1 MLQFNRLRLT
11 GFKSFVEP
19 TDLII
24 DSGLTG
30 IVGPNGCGKS
40 NLVEA
45 LRWVMGESSA
55 KQMRGGEMDDVIFS
69 GTETRPARN
78 VGEVLLSLDNS
89 ARDAPA
95 AFNDFEDLD
104 ISRRIERGS
113 GSTFRINGREVRARD
128 VQLLFADSAT
138 GARSTALV
146 SQGRIGAVIAAKPI
160 QRRSLL
166 EEAAGITGL
175 HSRRHEAELRLRGAE
190 TNLTRLDDI
199 VVTLEAQLQSLRK
212 QVRQATRYR
221 NISGH
226 IRKAESTLYLLR
238 WRTAQSALED
248 ARAQQA
254 AAEREVGE
262 WTAKAAAASTR
273 QGEVATTLP
282 PLRQAEAEEA
292 AALHRL
298 VVERDGLEAESERIE
313 TARRSLVERLAQ
325 VANDSERERTLA
337 AEAAAA
343 IGRLGE
349 EATEIETARD
359 GEAEA
364 NAAAVELLAE
374 TAAEVERL
382 ETDLDERLRRAAA
395 ADARRTA
402 LERRIE
408 ELADRRR
415 RLETRAGEIEDQR
428 RIAAEDAIDPAQ
440 RIAADA
446 ALEATRQRL
455 EDGRAAADAAEIA
468 RIQAT
473 DATAKAVASLHQ
485 AEAARARLQAE
496 EKTLNEILTAGE
508 SVLWPPLV
516 DAVTVEPGFEAAV
529 GAALGDDLTVP
540 ADEAAPV
547 HWRTLAVA
555 AGAPSLPNGAESLTR
570 HVDGPPA
577 LARRLTQIGVVADA
591 ETGAR
596 LAASLAQGQRLVSRA
611 GALWR
616 WDGYT
621 VTAGAATAAAAR
633 LEQRNRLDT
642 LAGEIAIA
650 SGLVDTARTASEA
663 RQAEAEAAAEGE
675 REARESLRQTD
686 ADYAVARDALAEIK
700 EATARHASQVV
711 ALTDAAAAVTTDL
724 NDTEMGT
731 TESVDA
737 LAETPDPDLDGAETA
752 ARRTALAEARNRQI
766 DIQSTVNSVAR
777 ESDIRRR
784 RVDEITAEKDTWV
797 ERDGGARRRLEELEG
812 RRREIEVETASL
824 ADRPREID
832 DRRKALLSAVE
843 EAENRRRA
851 AADSLAEAENA
862 LADAEVDQRS
872 AEADLA
878 RRREDR
884 VRAEGA
890 FEQATQAC
898 TSIRERVGE
907 RLECGVDDLAGEAGL
922 GDDDP
927 MPEKDAVEK
936 RVERL
941 LRERDTMGPVNL
953 RAEHE
958 AKELTEQME
967 TLSGERDDLVQAI
980 EKLRQGISQLNREGR
995 SRLLASFAE
1004 VDKHFQEL
1012 FVRLFGGGRAH
1023 LALTES
1029 DDPLEAGLEIMAS
1042 PPGKRLQVLSLLS
1055 GGEQALTAL
1064 ALLFAVFLTN
1074 PAPICVL
1081 DEVDAPLDDAN
1092 VDRFCSMVEE
1102 MAHGGTTRFL
1112 IITHHRMTMARMDRL
1127 FGVTMSERGVSQLVS
1142 VDLQQAE
1149 RLKATA

>member
-1 MLQFNRLRLT
+1 VLQFNRLRLT

-19 TDLII
+19 TELVI
-24 DSGLTG
+24 DSGMTG

-69 GTETRPARN
+69 GTATRPARN

-89 ARDAPA
+89 ARSAPA

-113 GSTFRINGREVRARD
+113 GSTYRVNGSEVRARD

-146 SQGRIGAVIAAKPI
+146 SQGRIGAVIAAKPV

-226 IRKAESTLYLLR
+226 IRKAESTLFLLR
-238 WRTAQSALED
+238 WRTAQLALQE
-248 ARAQQA
+248 ARAQQE

-273 QGEVATTLP
+273 QGEAASGLP
-282 PLRQAEAEEA
+282 PLRQTEAEAA

-298 VVERDGLEAESERIE
+298 VVERDGLEAESQRIE
-313 TARRSLVERLAQ
+313 AARRSLVERLAQ

-337 AEAAAA
+337 AEATAAA
-343 IGRLGE
+343 GRLGE
-349 EATEIETARD
+349 EGAEIEAARD
-359 GEAEA
+359 GEGDAATEAAER
-364 NAAAVELLAE
+364 LAE
-374 TAAEVERL
+374 TTAEAKRL
-382 ETDLDERLRRAAA
+382 EADLDERLRQAAA
-395 ADARRTA
+395 AEARRNA

-415 RLETRAGEIEDQR
+415 RLEARAAEIEDQR
-428 RIAAEDAIDPAQ
+428 RLAGADAVDPAQ
-440 RIAADA
+440 RLAADE
-446 ALEATRQRL
+446 ALEAARLRL
-455 EDGRAAADAAEIA
+455 EDGRTTAEAAENL
-468 RIQAT
+468 RVETT
-473 DATAKAVASLHQ
+473 DTTAKAVAALHQ
-485 AEAARARLQAE
+485 VEAGRAQLRAE
-496 EKTLNEILTAGE
+496 ERALNEILTAGE
-508 SVLWPPLV
+508 SDLWPPLV
-516 DAVTVEPGFEAAV
+516 DAVTVEPGYEAAV
-529 GAALGDDLTVP
+529 GAALGDDLGVP

-547 HWRTLAVA
+547 HWRTLSPG
-555 AGAPSLPNGAESLTR
+555 AGAPSLPNGAEPLTR
-570 HVDGPPA
+570 YVDGPPA
-577 LARRLTQIGVVADA
+577 LARRLAQIGVVADA

-596 LAASLAQGQRLVSRA
+596 LATSLAQGQRLVSRD

-616 WDGYT
+616 WDGFT
-621 VTAGAATAAAAR
+621 ITAGAVTAAAAR

-642 LAGEIAIA
+642 LAGEIAVA
-650 SGLVDTARTASEA
+650 TGHVDTARAASEA
-663 RQAEAEAAAEGE
+663 RQADAEAAVEGE
-675 REARESLRQTD
+675 RQARENLRQAD
-686 ADYAVARDALAEIK
+686 ADYAAARDVLAEIK
-700 EATARHASQVV
+700 EAMARHASQVA
-711 ALTDAAAAVTTDL
+711 ALADAVAAVATDL
-724 NDTEMGT
+724 KDNETGT
-731 TESVDA
+731 AESVNA
-737 LAETPDPDLDGAETA
+737 LAEAPDPDLDGAETV
-752 ARRTALAEARNRQI
+752 ARRAALVEVRNRQV
-766 DIQSTVNSVAR
+766 DIQSTVNSMAR

-784 RVDEITAEKDTWV
+784 RLNEIAAERDTWT
-797 ERDGGARRRLEELEG
+797 ERNAGARRRLEELEG
-812 RRREIEVETASL
+812 RRREIEVETTNL
-824 ADRPREID
+824 ADRPDEID
-832 DRRKALLSAVE
+832 GRRKALLSAVE
-843 EAENRRRA
+843 EAETRRRA
-851 AADSLAEAENA
+851 AADNLAKAESTLAE
-862 LADAEVDQRS
+862 AEVDQRA
-872 AEADLA
+872 AETDLA

-898 TSIRERVGE
+898 ISIRERVSE
-907 RLECGVDDLAGEAGL
+907 RLECGIDELAGEAGL

-927 MPEKDAVEK
+927 MPEEDAVEK

-941 LRERDTMGPVNL
+941 IRERDTMGPVNL

-958 AKELTEQME
+958 ASELTEQME

-980 EKLRQGISQLNREGR
+980 DKLRQGISQLNREGR

-1092 VDRFCSMVEE
+1092 VDRFCSMVDE
-1102 MAHGGTTRFL
+1102 MAQSGATRFL

>member
-19 TDLII
+19 TELVI

-69 GTETRPARN
+69 GTATRPARN
-78 VGEVLLSLDNS
+78 VGEVLLGLDNS
-89 ARDAPA
+89 ARSAPA

-113 GSTFRINGREVRARD
+113 GSTYRVNGSEVRARD

-146 SQGRIGAVIAAKPI
+146 SQGRIGAVIAAKPV

-226 IRKAESTLYLLR
+226 IRKAESTLFLLR
-238 WRTAQSALED
+238 WRAAQSALQE
-248 ARAQQA
+248 ARAQQE

-273 QGEVATTLP
+273 QGEAASALP
-282 PLRQAEAEEA
+282 PLRQAEGSSA

-298 VVERDGLEAESERIE
+298 VVERDGLEVESERIE
-313 TARRSLVERLAQ
+313 AARRSLVERLAQ
-325 VANDSERERTLA
+325 VTTDSERERTLA
-337 AEAAAA
+337 AEATAAL
-343 IGRLGE
+343 GRLGE
-349 EATEIETARD
+349 EAAEIEAARD
-359 GEAEA
+359 GEGEAATEAAER
-364 NAAAVELLAE
+364 LAE
-374 TAAEVERL
+374 TTAEAKRL
-382 ETDLDERLRRAAA
+382 ESDLDERLRQAAA
-395 ADARRTA
+395 AEARRNA

-408 ELADRRR
+408 ELTDRRR
-415 RLETRAGEIEDQR
+415 RLEGRAAEIEDQR
-428 RIAAEDAIDPAQ
+428 RLAGADAVDPAQ
-440 RIAADA
+440 RIAADE

-455 EDGRAAADAAEIA
+455 EDGRAAAEAAENL
-468 RIQAT
+468 RVETT
-473 DATAKAVASLHQ
+473 DATAKAVAALHQ
-485 AEAARARLQAE
+485 AEAGRAQLRAE
-496 EKTLNEILTAGE
+496 EKALNEILTAGE
-508 SVLWPPLV
+508 SDLWPPLV
-516 DAVTVEPGFEAAV
+516 DAVTVEPGYEAAV
-529 GAALGDDLTVP
+529 GAALGDDLSVP

-547 HWRTLAVA
+547 HWRTLSL
-555 AGAPSLPNGAESLTR
+555 GIEAPSLPSGAEPLTR
-570 HVDGPPA
+570 FVDGPPA
-577 LARRLTQIGVVADA
+577 LARRLTQVGVVADA
-591 ETGAR
+591 GTGAR
-596 LAASLAQGQRLVSRA
+596 LAASLAQGQRLVSRG

-616 WDGYT
+616 WDGFT
-621 VTAGAATAAAAR
+621 ITAGAATAAAAR

-642 LAGEIAIA
+642 LAGEIIVAT
-650 SGLVDTARTASEA
+650 GHVDTARAASEA
-663 RQAEAEAAAEGE
+663 RQADAEAAAEAE
-675 REARESLRQTD
+675 RQARENLRQAD
-686 ADYAVARDALAEIK
+686 ADYAAARDALAEIK
-700 EATARHASQVV
+700 EATARHASQVA
-711 ALTDAAAAVTTDL
+711 ALVDAAAAVATDL
-724 NDTEMGT
+724 KDNETGT
-731 TESVDA
+731 AESVNA
-737 LAETPDPDLDGAETA
+737 LAEAPDPGLDGAETA
-752 ARRTALAEARNRQI
+752 ARRAALAEVRNRQI
-766 DIQSTVNSVAR
+766 DIQGTVNGLAR

-784 RVDEITAEKDTWV
+784 RLNEIAAERDTWT
-797 ERDGGARRRLEELEG
+797 ERDAGARRRLEELEG

-824 ADRPREID
+824 ADRPNEID
-832 DRRKALLSAVE
+832 DRRKALLSAIE
-843 EAENRRRA
+843 EAETRRRG
-851 AADSLAEAENA
+851 AADSLAKAESTLAEA
-862 LADAEVDQRS
+862 VDEQRT

-878 RRREDR
+878 RRREGR

-898 TSIRERVGE
+898 ISIRERVGE
-907 RLECGVDDLAGEAGL
+907 RLECGIDELAGEAGL

-927 MPEKDAVEK
+927 MPEEDAVEK

-958 AKELTEQME
+958 ASELTEQME
-967 TLSGERDDLVQAI
+967 TLGGERDDLVQAI
-980 EKLRQGISQLNREGR
+980 DKLRQGISQLNREGR

-1102 MAHGGTTRFL
+1102 MARGGTTRFL

-1149 RLKATA
+1149 RLKAIA